1 MYVHDTVLVAE
12 SAEMLQKLLD
22 GLLIRTEDYRLKV
35 NVQKT
40 KVMVFRPSWQMT
52 DEQFHLNGNR
62 IEIVNTFSYLGLL
75 LNYNVKFNV
84 TQKHIAEMGGKSLFC
99 FMKEV

>member
-1 MYVHDTVLVAE
+1 
-12 SAEMLQKLLD
+12 
-22 GLLIRTEDYRLKV
+22 
-35 NVQKT
+35 
-40 KVMVFRPSWQMT
+40 MT
-52 DEQFHLNGNR
+52 DEQFHFNGNR

-84 TQKHIAEMGGKSLFC
+84 TQKHMAEMGGKSLFC